1 MAHTHISAAELRL
14 QTCQPQVLAWSAEQ
28 VAAGLQAL
36 PEWRLQDGK
45 IVREYSFQNY
55 YLTLAFVN
63 AIAYTIHSEDHH
75 PELVV
80 TYKQCVVKYDTHS
93 VNAGKGGLS
102 QNDFICAAKL
112 DAIYAQ
118 SVPRNVN

>member
-1 MAHTHISAAELRL
+1 M
-14 QTCQPQVLAWSAEQ
+14 
-28 VAAGLQAL
+28 
-36 PEWRLQDGK
+36 
-45 IVREYSFQNY
+45 
-55 YLTLAFVN
+55 N

-93 VNAGKGGLS
+93 VNEGKGGLS